1 MSRMNEK
8 VAAMKQPEERA
19 RDYLALSQFTIILS
33 VVCAFFPYNFLCLIA
48 VFMLSKMVCAL
59 CCYVAVTVHIF
70 MQVVN
75 HNDEKDYMSAR
86 TSSWITLACNLF
98 ALIFGGLVTLTIFLT
113 AFSFV
118 IIELSK

>member
-1 MSRMNEK
+1 MQTCNHGNMVGAGIILIILQFKPNKASADDVNRHVMSRMNEK

-59 CCYVAVTVHIF
+59 CVMLLQQFIF
-70 MQVVN
+70 
-75 HNDEKDYMSAR
+75 SCR
-86 TSSWITLACNLF
+86 W
-98 ALIFGGLVTLTIFLT
+98 
-113 AFSFV
+113 
-118 IIELSK
+118 